1 MYELTLI
8 GIGTGNPDHLTLA
21 AVRALNAQ
29 DLILI
34 PNKGA
39 GKDDLAALRHDICAA
54 VIHSPGP
61 HITEFELPERDTR
74 TQDYRRRVDDWHDII
89 ADIWWQ
95 NITTTCPDGGKIG
108 FLVWGDPSLY
118 DSTMRIAQR
127 LKSRA
132 AIQLT
137 VIPGITSIQALTAAH
152 AVPLNEINGAVTLTT
167 GRQIRDGGWPASA
180 ETVVVMLDGQCSFQ
194 TLPQD
199 GLHIWWTAYAGMKN
213 EISISGPLAQ
223 VSTDILERRA
233 RARQEHGWLMDIY
246 MLRRF
251 AV

>member
-132 AIQLT
+132 AIHLT
-137 VIPGITSIQALTAAH
+137 VVPGITSIQALTAAH

-199 GLHIWWTAYAGMKN
+199 RLQIWWTAYAGMKN

-223 VSTDILERRA
+223 VATGILERRA

-246 MLRRF
+246 MLRRLS
-251 AV
+251 V